1 MRIYFKLPRSSL
13 FLLPL
18 ILIVVFFILQDR
30 RNPWFIPTL
39 LDHAHRN
46 RHRPLTEEPIHILFT
61 FVDHFEPPNR
71 GALDRWIEG
80 YPRMVQ
86 GIRDSCGLPP
96 RHTWFWFFPLANEQE
111 VFEYLRDLGN
121 LVYQGFG
128 EIEFHFHHED
138 DTPESWDNKVNSLLE
153 QSHRAGAMITAETRP
168 TTRFAFIHG
177 LWALDNSRGG
187 KGCGVNNELL
197 LLNRA
202 GCYADFTHPSWGMM
216 QPRTVNRFY
225 YVKDDPDKPKSYDRG
240 VPMRVGGE
248 EEGDLLLMLGPSCLG
263 WRGIQPFFDTGDIT
277 SSLLPTPSRI
287 DSWIRTGVHVKGR
300 PNWVFVR
307 LHTHGTSPK
316 DQETLLG
323 PWLRQMHRYLG
334 NNYNDGDRY
343 VLHYVTAREAYN
355 IAKAAESGKTGD
367 PQEYRDYL
375 VPRPFNSRLM
385 VSCPYQPISATEEE
399 IQIRLL
405 CSPGEI
411 VTLQIRWDNIQ
422 VVGDVQNVS
431 VISMQGDSRVSL
443 QSSGPGILTLR
454 NQRHDSYDEGD
465 FCCNRSQNE

>member
-1 MRIYFKLPRSSL
+1 
-13 FLLPL
+13 
-18 ILIVVFFILQDR
+18 
-30 RNPWFIPTL
+30 
-39 LDHAHRN
+39 
-46 RHRPLTEEPIHILFT
+46 
-61 FVDHFEPPNR
+61 
-71 GALDRWIEG
+71 
-80 YPRMVQ
+80 
-86 GIRDSCGLPP
+86 
-96 RHTWFWFFPLANEQE
+96 
-111 VFEYLRDLGN
+111 
-121 LVYQGFG
+121 
-128 EIEFHFHHED
+128 
-138 DTPESWDNKVNSLLE
+138 
-153 QSHRAGAMITAETRP
+153 
-168 TTRFAFIHG
+168 
-177 LWALDNSRGG
+177 
-187 KGCGVNNELL
+187 
-197 LLNRA
+197 
-202 GCYADFTHPSWGMM
+202 MM